1 MAIGLPEDRSHPR
14 HEAPSNLTSFLFVEQ
29 PTCNGPDSTRLVS
42 RTQEHPSL
50 VPACHQVPER
60 RPPGKMRWQLQLNS
74 SLRPPNNLPPEPAN
88 LRCVQSCRSPITPSP
103 SPTPTPPPPQ
113 QPARRLL
120 CTNHKFYH
128 RERLKNDRRG
138 IKTSTSKRRRRSTAM
153 PTISSSNPLKMS
165 RQPFHN

>member
-1 MAIGLPEDRSHPR
+1 MWQLGCQRIDHTRDTRRLESNILLICRAADLQWPRFYTSRQSH
-14 HEAPSNLTSFLFVEQ
+14 TK
-29 PTCNGPDSTRLVS
+29 
-42 RTQEHPSL
+42 EHPSL

-74 SLRPPNNLPPEPAN
+74 SLCPPNNLPPEPAN

-103 SPTPTPPPPQ
+103 TPKPPPPQ